1 MTDNDIQYYR
11 RRAEQARGLAE
22 RAADSPARRA
32 HLEMAS
38 RYDRLAAGE
47 PLAGAGSHIVERG

>member
-1 MTDNDIQYYR
+1 MTNKDIQYYR
-11 RRAEQARGLAE
+11 RRAKQARGLAE
-22 RAADSPARRA
+22 RAGESAARRA

-38 RYDRLAAGE
+38 RYDQLAAGQ

>member
-11 RRAEQARGLAE
+11 TRAEQARGLAE
-22 RAADSPARRA
+22 RAADTPARRA

-38 RYDRLAAGE
+38 RYEQLVAGL
-47 PLAGAGSHIVERG
+47 PLAGAG